1 MRPEHWIYTIPLRLR
16 SLFRWA
22 QADQELDDELRD
34 HLERKTEEYVAQ
46 GMAQE
51 EAHRRARLDLEG
63 IEQTKEKCRDARRVN
78 WIGDLGTDV
87 RYGLRILRK
96 SPGFTAAAVLSLALG
111 IGINTAVF
119 SLINA
124 VLLRTLPVKN
134 PEQLV
139 VFSHGNDF
147 SYPMYQDLRDGNAV
161 LSGLLCRFT
170 IPASMSAEGQTDR
183 ISAELVSGNYFQ
195 VLGVQ
200 ALIGRTLTPDDTR
213 VPGAQ
218 PAVVLNNGFWR
229 RRFGSDPGVVG
240 KTIRLDGHPMTVV
253 GITPAGFEGT
263 EVGVSPDVR
272 VPITMVPAMLPDL
285 PAESGMYDRGW
296 GWLDLVGRL
305 KDGVSRTQAESAL
318 NAFYAHAR
326 EDEVHSLFKD
336 LPQSDK
342 ARLLSERLRL
352 EPGSRGVSNLREMFS
367 RQLWVLM
374 AAVGIVL
381 LIACAN
387 VASLLLARAMARQ
400 REIAVRLALG
410 ASRVRVVRQLVTES
424 VILVLIATAASIL
437 VARWG
442 SHMLASF
449 LPQGRLPA
457 SLNIEPDFRVLVF
470 TVIVSLAAGI
480 LFGLAP
486 ALQLTR
492 SAVAPALKAQASLS
506 GLRGPLTLRKVLT
519 VAQVAL
525 SLLLLEG
532 AGLFMRTLQNLKA
545 VDIGYDREN
554 VLLLELVPVL
564 NGYSDDQ
571 STRFFEQVIEKVNQL
586 PGVRSAG
593 IGSMGLL
600 GPGLRIEGV
609 HAEGENTTRRE
620 GGGWINSVS
629 PKYFVTL
636 KIPLLLGRSFNAHDT
651 KSATRVAIVNQT
663 LARRFF
669 GDSKVVG
676 RHLRIGEV
684 NNVEIVGVVRDGK
697 YKDVRGEPSNF
708 VPLRGEPPNLVYVPF
723 EQNLGAPMTLYVRT
737 VGDPAK
743 VTAAIRHE
751 VQAVDANVPIYN
763 VRTLEAQLDE
773 SLSQERLVATLSSWF
788 GGFALLLASIGL
800 YGMLA
805 YSVTR
810 RTNEIGL
817 RMALGAER
825 GGVIWMVLREA
836 LLLVGTGVAIGVPLA
851 LALARSIAS
860 LLYGLKPTDSLTIS
874 VVVVLLFAVAA
885 IASYLP
891 ARRASCVDPMV
902 ALRYE

>member
-1 MRPEHWIYTIPLRLR
+1 MRWADKILLRCR
-16 SLFRWA
+16 SLFRRR
-22 QADQELDDELRD
+22 DIEQELDDELRF
-34 HLERKTEEYVAQ
+34 HFQQQVEENIAA
-46 GMAQE
+46 GMSDE
-51 EAHRRARLDLEG
+51 EARYAARRTIGGLAQ
-63 IEQTKEKCRDARRVN
+63 IQEQCRDTRRVN

-87 RYGLRILRK
+87 RYALRILRK
-96 SPGFTAAAVLSLALG
+96 SPGFTAAAVLSLTLG

-124 VLLRTLPVKN
+124 VLLRTLPVKD

-139 VFSHGNDF
+139 VFNHRNDI
-147 SYPMYQDLRDGNAV
+147 SYPMYQDLRDGNTV

-170 IPASMSAEGQTDR
+170 IPASMSGDGQTDR

-195 VLGVQ
+195 VLGVD
-200 ALIGRTLTPDDTR
+200 ALIGRTLMPDDAR

-218 PAVVLNNGFWR
+218 PVVVISNAFWR

-253 GITPAGFEGT
+253 GITPAGFQGT

-272 VPITMVPAMLPDL
+272 VPITMVRAMLPDL
-285 PAESGMYDRGW
+285 PAHVDMNSRGW

-305 KDGVSRTQAESAL
+305 KEGVSRVKAESAL
-318 NAFYAHAR
+318 NAFYMHAR
-326 EDEVHSLFKD
+326 EDEVRSVFKD
-336 LPQSDK
+336 LAASDK
-342 ARLLSERLRL
+342 ARVLSEKLRL
-352 EPGSRGVSNLREMFS
+352 EPGSRGVSALREMFS

-374 AAVGIVL
+374 AAVSIVL
-381 LIACAN
+381 LIACMN

-410 ASRVRVVRQLVTES
+410 ASRVRVVRQLITES
-424 VILVLIATAASIL
+424 VILVLISTAASVVI
-437 VARWG
+437 ARWG
-442 SHMLASF
+442 SRMLASF
-449 LPQGRLPA
+449 LPDGRLPVA
-457 SLNIEPDFRVLVF
+457 LNVDLDFRVLAF
-470 TVIVSLAAGI
+470 AVIVSLAAGI

-506 GLRGPLTLRKVLT
+506 GLRGSLTLRKVLT
-519 VAQVAL
+519 IAQVAL

-532 AGLFMRTLQNLKA
+532 AGLFVRTLRNLKA

-554 VLLLELVPVL
+554 VLLLELVPLL
-564 NGYSDDQ
+564 NGYSNDQ
-571 STRFFEQVIEKVNQL
+571 STRFFEQVIERVNQL
-586 PGVRSAG
+586 PGVRSAS

-600 GPGLRIEGV
+600 GPGLARHDIHVEGYN
-609 HAEGENTTRRE
+609 APLGEERVV
-620 GGGWINSVS
+620 WINSVS
-629 PKYFVTL
+629 PKYFETL
-636 KIPLLLGRSFNAHDT
+636 RIPLLQGRSFTARDT
-651 KSATRVAIVNQT
+651 KSAAKVAIVNQT
-663 LARRFF
+663 FVRQYF
-669 GDSKVVG
+669 GGENPLG
-676 RHLRIGEV
+676 RHLGFGDANDIV
-684 NNVEIVGVVRDGK
+684 IVGVVPDGK
-697 YKDVRGEPSNF
+697 YKDVREKTP
-708 VPLRGEPPNLVYVPF
+708 ELVYRPF
-723 EQNLGAPMTLYVRT
+723 EQNLDQPMTLQARE
-737 VGDPAK
+737 VGNPAK
-743 VTAAIRHE
+743 VTAAIRRE
-751 VQAVDANVPIYN
+751 VQAADANVPIYN

-788 GGFALLLASIGL
+788 GVFALLLASIGL
-800 YGMLA
+800 YGVLA

-836 LLLVGTGVAIGVPLA
+836 LLLVGTGIAIGVPLA
-851 LALARSIAS
+851 FALARSVSS

-874 VVVVLLFAVAA
+874 AAVVLLFVVAA
-885 IASYLP
+885 VASYLP
-891 ARRASCVDPMV
+891 ALRASRVDPMV

>member
-1 MRPEHWIYTIPLRLR
+1 MRWLDKLLLRLR
-16 SLFRWA
+16 SLLRR
-22 QADQELDDELRD
+22 QRIDKELDDELRF
-34 HLERKTEEYVAQ
+34 HLEQQIQENLAA
-46 GMAQE
+46 GMTPQDARY
-51 EAHRRARLDLEG
+51 AARRIIGGLTQFK
-63 IEQTKEKCRDARRVN
+63 EQCRDTRRVN

-87 RYGLRILRK
+87 RYALRILRE
-96 SPGFTAAAVLSLALG
+96 SPAFTTAAVVSLALG

-139 VFSHGNDF
+139 VFNHGNDF
-147 SYPMYQDLRDGNAV
+147 SYPMYQDLRDGNTV

-170 IPASMSAEGQTDR
+170 IPASMSGDGQTDR

-200 ALIGRTLTPDDTR
+200 ALIGRTLMPDDAR

-218 PAVVLNNGFWR
+218 PVVVLSNAFWR

-240 KTIRLDGHPMTVV
+240 KKIRLDGHPMTVV
-253 GITPAGFEGT
+253 GITPAGFQGT

-272 VPITMVPAMLPDL
+272 VPITMVRAMLPDL
-285 PAESGMYDRGW
+285 PAHIDMSSRGW

-305 KDGVSRTQAESAL
+305 KEGASRVKAESAL
-318 NAFYAHAR
+318 NASYMHAR
-326 EDEVHSLFKD
+326 EDEVRNVFKD
-336 LPQSDK
+336 LPASDK
-342 ARLLSERLRL
+342 ARVLSERLRL
-352 EPGSRGVSNLREMFS
+352 EPGSRGVSALREMFS

-374 AAVGIVL
+374 AAVSIVL
-381 LIACAN
+381 LIACMN

-410 ASRVRVVRQLVTES
+410 ASRVRVVRQLITES
-424 VILVLIATAASIL
+424 VILVLISTAASVVI
-437 VARWG
+437 ARWG
-442 SHMLASF
+442 SRMLASF
-449 LPQGRLPA
+449 LPEGRLPVA
-457 SLNIEPDFRVLVF
+457 LNVDLDFRVLAF
-470 TVIVSLAAGI
+470 AVIVSLAAGV

-492 SAVAPALKAQASLS
+492 SAVAPALKAQVSLS
-506 GLRGPLTLRKVLT
+506 GLRGSLTLRKVLSI
-519 VAQVAL
+519 AQIAL
-525 SLLLLEG
+525 SLMLLEG
-532 AGLFMRTLQNLKA
+532 AGLFVGTLRNLKA

-554 VLLLELVPVL
+554 VLLLELVPLL
-564 NGYSDDQ
+564 NGYSNDQ
-571 STRFFEQVIEKVNQL
+571 STRFFEQVIERLNQL
-586 PGVRSAG
+586 PGVRSAS

-609 HAEGENTTRRE
+609 RAEGENTPRAE

-629 PKYFVTL
+629 PKYFETL
-636 KIPLLLGRSFNAHDT
+636 KVPLLLGRSFTGHDA
-651 KSATRVAIVNQT
+651 KSAPKVAIVNQT

-669 GDSKVVG
+669 SDSKAVG
-676 RHLRIGEV
+676 RHLRIGDV

-697 YKDVRGEPSNF
+697 YKDVREEPRN
-708 VPLRGEPPNLVYVPF
+708 VIAVRGEPPNVVYVPF
-723 EQNLGAPMTLYVRT
+723 EQSVVEQMTLLVRT
-737 VGDPAK
+737 LGDPAK
-743 VTAAIRHE
+743 VTAAIRRE
-751 VQAVDANVPIYN
+751 VQTADANVPIYN

-788 GGFALLLASIGL
+788 GVFALLLASIGL
-800 YGMLA
+800 YGVLA

-836 LLLVGTGVAIGVPLA
+836 LLLVGTGIAIGVPLA
-851 LALARSIAS
+851 LALARSVSS
-860 LLYGLKPTDSLTIS
+860 LLYGLTPTDSLTIS
-874 VVVVLLFAVAA
+874 AAVVLLFVVAA
-885 IASYLP
+885 VASYLP
-891 ARRASCVDPMV
+891 ALRASRVDPMV